1 MHQGNLYLHST
12 YPGGGV
18 RVPADDERGPE
29 PGGGAGVRLGV
40 WAGVQAVSP
49 LRADLLHQGQPQLA
63 HQTRPHGRG
72 QAQPGQEYSLPPL
85 QQDVLKKGEM
95 IKYF

>member
-1 MHQGNLYLHST
+1 M
-12 YPGGGV
+12 

-29 PGGGAGVRLGV
+29 PGGGAGVRVGV
-40 WAGVQAVSP
+40 RAGVQAVSP

-72 QAQPGQEYSLPPL
+72 QAQQSQEYSLPPL
-85 QQDVLKKGEM
+85 QQDVLKKGQTS
-95 IKYF
+95 KYFYPTNQIFLVPTSS

>member
-1 MHQGNLYLHST
+1 M
-12 YPGGGV
+12 

-29 PGGGAGVRLGV
+29 PGGGAGVRL
-40 WAGVQAVSP
+40 WAGVQAVPP
-49 LRADLLHQGQPQLA
+49 LCADLLHQGQPQLP

-72 QAQPGQEYSLPPL
+72 QAQQSQEYSLPTL

-95 IKYF
+95 I